1 MPSPDIT
8 QEIELLREQLE
19 QYNYQYYVLDNPSVP
34 DAEYDRS
41 FRRLGELEA
50 THPESMRVDSPT
62 QRVGATPL
70 SQFQQVAHEVPM
82 LSLDNAFDDGDM
94 VDFNRR
100 LLDRLGSDPTEI
112 DYACEPKLDGIAVSL
127 MYLEGVPEN
136 VWFDRAHNEYLEL
149 AIELGLPVV
158 ITLYI
163 WLSAG
168 VYHYFKYIVGIR
180 KAKNKI
186 RKMSL
191 LELSAMAAF
200 CSLMAFLLHGF
211 VDFVWRLPANVF
223 FMVTLLA
230 LLSYAQR
237 SHLREKAK

>member
-1 MPSPDIT
+1 MILALLFTQSRGGIIT
-8 QEIELLREQLE
+8 MLFAGFLFGCLLPTSGKQKILIGLPLILFLSF
-19 QYNYQYYVLDNPSVP
+19 YGGMMGGYQDVV
-34 DAEYDRS
+34 
-41 FRRLGELEA
+41 
-50 THPESMRVDSPT
+50 MRF
-62 QRVGATPL
+62 
-70 SQFQQVAHEVPM
+70 SQFVSGAEGR
-82 LSLDNAFDDGDM
+82 FTIW
-94 VDFNRR
+94 
-100 LLDRLGSDPTEI
+100 LGSLTML
-112 DYACEPKLDGIAVSL
+112 KSHLFTGIGMGSYEFLSL

-168 VYHYFKYIVGIR
+168 VYKYFKFTVSIG

-237 SHLREKAK
+237 SHSKENAK